1 MNLILFEPEEVGRI
15 VPPDDPR
22 SVHIRTIFKR
32 KVGQSFDC
40 GIIDGPRGIATL
52 VSDSPDGIGLRLEL
66 GETPPALDPVWLLIG
81 LPRPQTAR
89 KILFEATT
97 MGVQKLL
104 FFRAEK
110 SEPSYA
116 QSSLWADGTV
126 RRLLIAGAVQAFC
139 TRLPEVAVLGSLDA
153 ALLATASCNSKVAL
167 DNYEPTVALSKI
179 PNPKPPTLVA
189 IGPERGWSS
198 EERGHLQKDGFTFAH
213 LGPRVLRAETAAIA
227 AVALIKDRLG
237 LFAAGGGTPSGCNYS
252 G

>member
-15 VPPDDPR
+15 VPPEDPR
-22 SVHIRTIFKR
+22 SVHIRTVLKR
-32 KVGQSFDC
+32 KVGQTFDC
-40 GIIDGPRGIATL
+40 GIINGPRGIATL
-52 VSDSPDGIGLRLEL
+52 VSDSADGIGVRVEL

-89 KILFEATT
+89 KILFEATA

-116 QSSLWADGTV
+116 KSSLWVDGTV
-126 RRLLIAGAVQAFC
+126 RRLLIAGAEQAFC
-139 TRLPEVAVLGSLDA
+139 TRLPEVSVLESLDA
-153 ALLATASCNSKVAL
+153 ALPETRTCRTKLAL
-167 DNYEPTVALSKI
+167 DNYEPSIAFSRIQKINPTTV
-179 PNPKPPTLVA
+179 VA

-198 EERGHLQKDGFTFAH
+198 AERCILQENGFTFAH
-213 LGPRVLRAETAAIA
+213 LGPRVLRAETASIA
-227 AVALIKDRLG
+227 AVALIKDQLG
-237 LFAAGGGTPSGCNYS
+237 LFAAGGGTPPGCNYT